1 MIKYELKDYSGFICN
16 HDDKIY
22 DAMLE
27 IESNNNGVVFLN
39 NEKSQLIA
47 SLSDGDIRRWIIK
60 GGQLSINSIE
70 IANKSFQ
77 YIFYTTQADLQKKLE
92 EIYIRYSIHVI
103 PILDNDRKIL
113 NIAIVG
119 NGNK

>member
-39 NEKSQLIA
+39 NKKSQLIA

-60 GGQLSINSIE
+60 GGQLNINSIE

>member
-47 SLSDGDIRRWIIK
+47 SLSDGDIRRWLIK

-92 EIYIRYSIHVI
+92 EIYIRYCIHVI

-113 NIAIVG
+113 NIAIIG